1 MNTTDLEEKEEAV
14 KEQIINEILGQMDD
28 ELFNSRVFTSE
39 KVEQHHEEMT
49 EEDEE
54 KEEQEMSDYVAKKS
68 TITESM
74 AGVQPH
80 PKLFNDSSSHP
91 DVYKRLRHYLVK
103 YLFDHLPQ
111 DEEDEEMKPSPN
123 QMKRLPKM
131 KIGEALTTSNIIE
144 TVKLLMMWMKEVK
157 ELTGEE
163 KKHLIIEVL
172 QDFVRTH
179 DAGHLDVLD
188 PIIIN
193 VIPIV
198 IDEFVALNKQGQLV
212 FTMAKPKARFANVAR
227 YIACCKKS
235 SVQEPEPKNEIVG
248 PSTVPPSE
256 PSEPSNS
263 SEPPENKV

>member
-1 MNTTDLEEKEEAV
+1 MNTNDLEEKEEAV

-39 KVEQHHEEMT
+39 KVAQHEEN
-49 EEDEE
+49 EEIDEE
-54 KEEQEMSDYVAKKS
+54 KEEQEMAEYVAKKS

-74 AGVQPH
+74 AGVQPV

-91 DVYKRLRHYLVK
+91 EVYKRLRHYLVK

-111 DEEDEEMKPSPN
+111 DEDDEEMKPSPN
-123 QMKRLPKM
+123 EMKRLPQI
-131 KIGEALTTSNIIE
+131 KIGEALTASNIIQ
-144 TVKLLMMWMKEVK
+144 TVKLLMMWMKEVN

-172 QDFVRTH
+172 QDFVRKH

-193 VIPIV
+193 IIPTV
-198 IDEFVALNKQGQLV
+198 IDEFVALNKEGQLI
-212 FTMAKPKARFANVAR
+212 FTMAKPKSRCSKLAR
-227 YIACCKKS
+227 YIACCKKTP
-235 SVQEPEPKNEIVG
+235 VQEPEPKNEIV
-248 PSTVPPSE
+248 E
-256 PSEPSNS
+256 PISKPDPVEPA
-263 SEPPENKV
+263 PTENKV